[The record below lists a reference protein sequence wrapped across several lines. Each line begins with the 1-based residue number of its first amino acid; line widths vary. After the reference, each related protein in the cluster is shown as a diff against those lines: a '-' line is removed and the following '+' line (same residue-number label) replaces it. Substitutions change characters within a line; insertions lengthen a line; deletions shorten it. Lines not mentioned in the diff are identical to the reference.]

1 MKMNWFVIY
10 ITVSHLLFHQHL
22 ILQRAVLNE
31 EAESIMTYIR
41 RTYMITIVTAIVD
54 FVTRAIKVTLASV
67 PSKGSSRAAPPRF
80 NAQCERSIREFE
92 MNYDKQIVIVDYQK
106 TSSGATLTILTDED
120 SVQNVSFSNLYS
132 GSEYVIDTHVLPK
145 YRLTV

>member
-1 MKMNWFVIY
+1 MSWFVIY

-54 FVTRAIKVTLASV
+54 FVTRAIKVTLA
-67 PSKGSSRAAPPRF
+67 G
-80 NAQCERSIREFE
+80 
-92 MNYDKQIVIVDYQK
+92 
-106 TSSGATLTILTDED
+106 
-120 SVQNVSFSNLYS
+120 
-132 GSEYVIDTHVLPK
+132 
-145 YRLTV
+145 